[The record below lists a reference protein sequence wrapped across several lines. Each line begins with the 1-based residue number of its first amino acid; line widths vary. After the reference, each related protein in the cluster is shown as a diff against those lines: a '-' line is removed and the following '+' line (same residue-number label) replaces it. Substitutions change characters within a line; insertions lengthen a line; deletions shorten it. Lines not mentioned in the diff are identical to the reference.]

1 MSIRKRLAE
10 IEKLSGA
17 GEEPRPGWH
26 YVDIVDGE
34 ELSEEQRATLKHN
47 NTIDD
52 ARCGWRYVEVPPP
65 VEKVDDSSLATDE
78 LQ

>member
-17 GEEPRPGWH
+17 GEESPPGWN
-26 YVDIVDGE
+26 YVDIVDGR

-47 NTIDD
+47 NAIDD
-52 ARCGWRYVEVPPP
+52 ACCG
-65 VEKVDDSSLATDE
+65 
-78 LQ
+78 